1 VIRAR
6 RHYRFLTP
14 AVVVG
19 LLLFAAGTAWSQGW
33 GRRYRGVPEPGSNA
47 PPATE
52 LIAARWR
59 FNTNGAIGHTGW
71 SHNYPASEIHLNE
84 FVENTTR
91 IDVAPDSYQLLDL
104 GSDDIFDHPFTYV
117 SEPGEMDLTEQEA
130 ENLREYIRR
139 GGFVLVDDFD
149 GQWQLSNFHSQM
161 RMVFPEQG
169 FNPLTIDNPIFD
181 LVFAIDDL
189 EGMAPYVP
197 GGDPVYLGFLNEAGQ
212 VASIAC
218 FDNDLANFWDRI
230 DLGTYPLRPSSDA
243 FRMGINFI
251 VYSMTH

>member
-1 VIRAR
+1 MTRSLYPLAVLLILSTLATGIAR
-6 RHYRFLTP
+6 
-14 AVVVG
+14 
-19 LLLFAAGTAWSQGW
+19 SQGW
-33 GRRYRGVPEPGSNA
+33 GSRYVPEPGSNS

-59 FNTNGAIGHTGW
+59 FRTNGAIGHTGW
-71 SHNYPASEIHLNE
+71 SHNYPYSEIHLNE

-91 IDVAPDSYQLLDL
+91 IDVESESYQLLDL
-104 GSDDIFDHPFTYV
+104 GSNEIFDYPFTYV

-139 GGFVLVDDFD
+139 GGFLLVDDFD
-149 GQWQLSNFHSQM
+149 GQWQLSNFQSQM
-161 RMVFPEQG
+161 RTVFPEQG

-181 LVFAIDDL
+181 LVFEIDDL
-189 EGMAPYVP
+189 MGMAPYVP
-197 GGDPVYLGFLNEAGQ
+197 GGEPVYLGFLNEAGQ

-230 DLGTYPLRPSSDA
+230 DRGTYPLRPSSDA

-251 VYSMTH
+251 VYAMTH